1 MNRFFRTS
9 TSLLMLSVLIAC
21 SDDSDSLNFGNE
33 TALKRV
39 SITGADFLT
48 ENGARSSVNIDEN
61 GVHFLWNANDTV
73 GIFPNK
79 GGQVEFAME
88 KGVGMQTA
96 VFNGGGWALKH
107 SSSYSAY
114 YPYNFYNRDLK
125 KIPVNYA
132 NQTQTGNNSTS
143 HLGAYDFMAAS
154 VTTPNNGAVAFDMQ
168 HMGALV
174 KLQANF
180 NKTKTLDRVLLK
192 THSDVFTTRGT
203 IDLTAANPQITSQT
217 KSDIFTVSLNDFT
230 VAADETCIIYFMMPP
245 TNLSGQ
251 TLEVLFYDEDG
262 SYIPYEVAGKNFVAG
277 TAYSYTLTNEVGPI
291 AKISDDSKIYVY
303 WYAKNSNLEGYSD
316 VHINAEMPGQS
327 GANCEFTTD
336 LKNTFI
342 RGQLPDIVGL
352 DDDYMYLTESGKM
365 SVEFVEET
373 ELYTNV
379 PGASGVF
386 YNLHVSAD
394 GSKLLTTSNALVAS
408 ITPDGVITM
417 GQTPE
422 AKDLL
427 NNKAHNKLGDKE
439 TLTVKV
445 GFKYT
450 TSDPIFDSVELEN
463 NTFYVKIL
471 RPISVTEGEATIYD
485 AVTNMSTALVH
496 FDFIDW
502 RDHKFVDN
510 DLYGSDYYSYYGL
523 NSGAYVS
530 IEPDM
535 DNITTNMYNGTLG
548 ETKLTDVTNSI
559 KFRYEWDASKYIKDH
574 YFGELVY
581 ENNGSTVSNFKI
593 QIPVKVHYTWGTI
606 YTNIVA
612 EVKKTINNANKK

>member
-1 MNRFFRTS
+1 
-9 TSLLMLSVLIAC
+9 
-21 SDDSDSLNFGNE
+21 
-33 TALKRV
+33 
-39 SITGADFLT
+39 
-48 ENGARSSVNIDEN
+48 
-61 GVHFLWNANDTV
+61 
-73 GIFPNK
+73 
-79 GGQVEFAME
+79 
-88 KGVGMQTA
+88 
-96 VFNGGGWALKH
+96 
-107 SSSYSAY
+107 
-114 YPYNFYNRDLK
+114 
-125 KIPVNYA
+125 
-132 NQTQTGNNSTS
+132 
-143 HLGAYDFMAAS
+143 
-154 VTTPNNGAVAFDMQ
+154 
-168 HMGALV
+168 
-174 KLQANF
+174 
-180 NKTKTLDRVLLK
+180 
-192 THSDVFTTRGT
+192 
-203 IDLTAANPQITSQT
+203 
-217 KSDIFTVSLNDFT
+217 
-230 VAADETCIIYFMMPP
+230 MP
-245 TNLSGQ
+245 
-251 TLEVLFYDEDG
+251 
-262 SYIPYEVAGKNFVAG
+262 
-277 TAYSYTLTNEVGPI
+277 
-291 AKISDDSKIYVY
+291 KISDDSKIYVY

-316 VHINAEMPGQS
+316 VHINAEIPGQS

-342 RGQLPDIVGL
+342 RNQLPDIVGL

-450 TSDPIFDSVELEN
+450 TSDPIFDSIALEN

-581 ENNGSTVSNFKI
+581 ENNGSTVGNFKI